1 MTYILGIETSC
12 DETAAAVIEAD
23 EKQVSVLSHVVNSQ
37 IKIHEQFGGV
47 VPEVAARQHIINI
60 LPIVDQALKQAN
72 LTIKQIT
79 AIAATYGP
87 GLAGSLMVG
96 FETAKTLAW
105 LNHKSLYETNHLIG
119 HLWSWL
125 LPEVGKTE
133 SIKITFPFIALV
145 VSGGHTELVLVKDF
159 INYEVVGK
167 TLDDAAGEAFDKAA
181 KIMNL
186 GYPGGPILGQRA
198 TQGDKNTWSF
208 PRPLLQQKD
217 FNFSF
222 SGLKTSLL
230 YKIKELENLNDE
242 QINNLCASWQAAVV
256 EVLAEKTIKAAR
268 FYQAKAV
275 AVVGGVS
282 ANKSLREAMTEKCA
296 VNNWP
301 LLLPKMLY
309 TGDNATMIALAGF
322 ISHHLGKQKVNK
334 NFIISAIKPN
344 LNI

>member
-12 DETAAAVIEAD
+12 DETAAAVIVAD
-23 EKQVSVLSHVVNSQ
+23 QKQVSVLSHVVNSQ

-47 VPEVAARQHIINI
+47 VPEVAARQHIINM
-60 LPIVDQALKQAN
+60 LPIVDQALKQAK
-72 LTIKQIT
+72 LSMAQID
-79 AIAATYGP
+79 AMAATYGP

-96 FETAKTLAW
+96 FETAKTMAW
-105 LNHKSLYETNHLIG
+105 LNQKPLYEVNHLVG

-133 SIKITFPFIALV
+133 SIIITWPFIALI

-186 GYPGGPILGQRA
+186 GYPGGPILSQRA
-198 TQGDKNTWSF
+198 AQGDQKTWDF
-208 PRPLLQQKD
+208 PRPLLQQPD

-230 YKIKELENLNDE
+230 YKIKALGELNDE
-242 QINNLCASWQAAVV
+242 QINNLCASWQAAVI
-256 EVLAEKTIKAAR
+256 EVLVEKTIRAAK
-268 FYQAKAV
+268 FYQVKAV

-282 ANKSLREAMTEKCA
+282 ANQSLRQQLTEKCA
-296 VNNWP
+296 TNNWS

-322 ISHHLGKQKVNK
+322 VSHHLGKQSLNK
-334 NFIISAIKPN
+334 NFITTAIKPN

>member
-1 MTYILGIETSC
+1 MIYILGIETSC
-12 DETAAAVIEAD
+12 DETATTVIVAD
-23 EKQVSVLSHVVNSQ
+23 KKQVRVLSHVVNSQ
-37 IKIHEQFGGV
+37 VKIHEQFGGV

-60 LPIVDQALKQAN
+60 LPLVVQALKQAN
-72 LTIKQIT
+72 LTIKRID
-79 AIAATYGP
+79 AIAATQGP

-105 LNHKSLYETNHLIG
+105 LNQKPLYEVNHLTG

-125 LPEVGKTE
+125 LPEVGKSE
-133 SIKITFPFIALV
+133 PLKITLPFIALI

-159 INYEVVGK
+159 INYKVIGK

-186 GYPGGPILGQRA
+186 GYPGGPILSKRA
-198 TQGDKNTWSF
+198 VHGNEKTWIF
-208 PRPLLQQKD
+208 PRPLLQQSD

-230 YKIKELENLNDE
+230 YKVKALGNLNDD
-242 QINNLCASWQAAVV
+242 QINNLCASWQAAVI
-256 EVLAEKTIKAAR
+256 EVLVEKTIRAAQ
-268 FYQAKAV
+268 FYQVKAV

-282 ANKSLREAMTEKCA
+282 ANQSLRRQITEKCA
-296 VNNWP
+296 LHNWL

-309 TGDNATMIALAGF
+309 TGDNATMIALSGF
-322 ISHHLGKQKVNK
+322 ITHYLGKQSLNK
-334 NFIISAIKPN
+334 NFISSTIKPN

>member
-12 DETAAAVIEAD
+12 DETAAAVIKAD
-23 EKQVSVLSHVVNSQ
+23 KTTVTVLAHVVNSQ
-37 IKIHEQFGGV
+37 IKIHKQFGGV

-60 LPIVDQALKQAN
+60 LPIVDQALKQAK
-72 LTIKQIT
+72 LTVKQID
-79 AIAATYGP
+79 AIAATQGP
-87 GLAGSLMVG
+87 GLAGALMVG

-105 LNHKSLYETNHLIG
+105 LKQKPLYEVNHLIG

-133 SIKITFPFIALV
+133 PININWPFIALI
-145 VSGGHTELVLVKDF
+145 VSGGHTELILVKDF
-159 INYEVVGK
+159 INYEVIGK

-186 GYPGGPILGQRA
+186 GYPGGPILSKRA
-198 TQGDKNTWSF
+198 LLGDKNTWSF
-208 PRPLLQQKD
+208 PRPLLQQPD

-230 YKIKELENLNDE
+230 YKIKALGDLNEE
-242 QINNLCASWQAAVV
+242 QINNLCASWQAAVI
-256 EVLAEKTIKAAR
+256 EVLIEKTVRAAK
-268 FYQAKAV
+268 FHHAQAV

-282 ANKSLREAMTEKCA
+282 ANQSLRQEMAVKCSL
-296 VNNWP
+296 NNWP

-322 ISHHLGKQKVNK
+322 ISHRLGQQALNK
-334 NFIISAIKPN
+334 NFITTAIKPN